1 MFRRICLEV
10 DDFRNWKLKRETNI
24 SRVISSYMST
34 SRKSFCVLCVWNK
47 PIFLR
52 YGHLR
57 RLLACRYKKQSTFVL
72 YAYRQGP
79 YAPAGI
85 LRKNIQINKH
95 RLVQNGSFVHGWDM
109 ISWWLQLTR
118 TSIHFVCWCFFC
130 SYELVIWRRSTVGT
144 VDLSCLRALKQ
155 KPKQKM
161 VAVIYW

>member
-57 RLLACRYKKQSTFVL
+57 RLLACKYKKQSTFVL

-79 YAPAGI
+79 YAPAGT

-109 ISWWLQLTR
+109 ISWWLQLTL
-118 TSIHFVCWCFFC
+118 TSIYSIGLYIFLIFRWLLYDRWYAP
-130 SYELVIWRRSTVGT
+130 SSK
-144 VDLSCLRALKQ
+144 LKL
-155 KPKQKM
+155 
-161 VAVIYW
+161 